1 MKLLI
6 VEDEIRLLDNLAR
19 MSWDKH
25 SIDMIGTA
33 RNGEEALLQIK
44 RKQPD
49 IMLMDIQMPGMD
61 GLALA
66 RLVGCQYPHIKL
78 IILSGHDN
86 FNYAQTA
93 IELGVFKYLLKPAG
107 EMSILQA
114 VMDAAHRVHNEF
126 IERSNR
132 VWLEQRW
139 TQFLPVLNQ
148 HFYENLTYGHY
159 IQEEIAAFKE
169 SLKLDIDVNASYA
182 LIILDIDLMER
193 HEPGER
199 MSSDQFMY
207 LIKEM
212 LPAATYYLCKDKQDC
227 IVAIAKI
234 EGNEDVR
241 QELLHVHTT
250 IEKLLSHI
258 TQCLQVSVSA
268 GISAQVGRLHELYP
282 LYVQASKALQHRILY
297 GGGIAIPYV
306 EPDIHAGAEASAPQQ
321 ADKRLEMALNAADG
335 ELAMQAIADMW
346 ANLHASKASY
356 EVIME
361 QLMYIT
367 GILTLFIRKHGWS
380 VQEVVGSDFKY
391 LHDLKLLTTPE
402 QMYQVLQHSVNQIVS
417 YSLCHGKKAVHKTVQ
432 DIMDLLDSD
441 LEQDYTLHTVADRF
455 YVNSSYLS
463 RLFKQETGVSF
474 SAYVLERKM
483 ERAKSALMDGAKV
496 YDAASMIGYRDVS
509 YFTKIFRKYWGV
521 TPSRIKQ

>member
-19 MSWDKH
+19 MSWDEH
-25 SIDMIGTA
+25 DIDMIGTA
-33 RNGEEALLQIK
+33 RNGEEALLQVK

-49 IMLMDIQMPGMD
+49 IMLMDIQMPEMD
-61 GLALA
+61 GLSLA
-66 RLVGCQYPHIKL
+66 RQIGCLYPHIKL

-93 IELGVFKYLLKPAG
+93 IELGVFKYLLKPAA

-114 VMDAAHRVHNEF
+114 VKEAAHLVQNEF

-132 VWLEQRW
+132 VWLQQRW
-139 TQFLPVLNQ
+139 TQFLPILNQ
-148 HFYENLTYGHY
+148 HFYENLIDGHY
-159 IQEEIAAFKE
+159 VQEEIEAFKE
-169 SLKLDIDVNASYA
+169 SLKLDIDVFARYA
-182 LIILDIDLMER
+182 LIILDIDPMER
-193 HEPGER
+193 YESGER
-199 MSSDQFMY
+199 MLTEPFIY
-207 LIKEM
+207 LMKEL
-212 LPAATYYLCKDKQDC
+212 LPAATYHLCKDKQGAV
-227 IVAIAKI
+227 VAIAKI
-234 EGNEDVR
+234 KENEDVH
-241 QELLHVHTT
+241 QALLHIHTT
-250 IEKLLSHI
+250 IEKLLSNI
-258 TQCLQVSVSA
+258 TQCLPISVSA
-268 GISAQVGRLHELYP
+268 GISAKTGHLHELNP
-282 LYVQASKALQHRILY
+282 LYVQASKALQQRIVY

-306 EPDIHAGAEASAPQQ
+306 EPDIGASAEASTSQQ
-321 ADKRLEMALNAADG
+321 ADKRLELALHSAD
-335 ELAMQAIADMW
+335 EVLAMQAIADMW
-346 ANLHASKASY
+346 SNLHVTKASY

-361 QLMYIT
+361 QLMCIT

-380 VQEVVGSDFKY
+380 VQEVVGSNFKY
-391 LHDLKLLTTPE
+391 FHDLKLLTTPE
-402 QMYQVLQHSVNQIVS
+402 QMYQVLQHAVNQIVA

-432 DIMDLLDSD
+432 AIMDLLDSD
-441 LEQDYTLHTVADRF
+441 LEQEYTLHTVADRF

-483 ERAKSALMDGAKV
+483 ERAKFALLNGAKV
-496 YDAASMIGYRDVS
+496 YDAASMTGYRDVS